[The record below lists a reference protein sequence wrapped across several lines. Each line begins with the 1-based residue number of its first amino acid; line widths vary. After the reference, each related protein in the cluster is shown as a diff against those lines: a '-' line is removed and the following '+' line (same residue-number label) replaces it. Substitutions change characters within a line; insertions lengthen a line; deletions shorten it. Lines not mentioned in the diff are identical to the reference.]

1 MNGFILLVE
10 DNHEV
15 AQPLKDLLEELDY
28 AVLDIVN
35 SGEKTL
41 DVLKKI
47 KPDLI
52 LMDIMLSG
60 ELDGIQTAQL
70 IKDTYDIPIVFST
83 GYTDAELLE
92 RAKITHPFGYIL
104 KPYQRRELR
113 VIIEVAMHNYKIE
126 KAIRDSETRF
136 RMLTMNSSDIT
147 TVIDHKGHIM
157 FNSTAAEKIMGYD
170 PNKSG
175 SSIFEF
181 VHPEDAKKAQEII
194 DNLLD
199 FPTNSQ
205 RGELRIQHRD
215 GSWRILEV
223 IANNMLREPAI
234 RGIIINSRDV
244 TDRILAEKA
253 KNIAQDERNKSALAI
268 AVTASHEI
276 NQPLMVLKANLEML
290 EMNLPDGSFKG
301 HNSKYIEKIDSSI
314 DRIQETLSRIKEAQS
329 VRFANYSDDTEMIV
343 FDTDD

>member
-10 DNHEV
+10 DNQEV
-15 AQPLKDLLEELDY
+15 AQPLKELLEELDY

-41 DVLKKI
+41 EVLKKV

-60 ELDGIQTAQL
+60 NLDGIQTAQL
-70 IKDTYDIPIVFST
+70 IKDAYDIPVVFST
-83 GYTDAELLE
+83 GYTDVELLE

-104 KPYQRRELR
+104 KPYQKRELR

-147 TVIDHKGHIM
+147 TIIDHKGHIL
-157 FNSTAAEKIMGYD
+157 FNSAAAEKIMGYD

-175 SSIFEF
+175 SSILQF
-181 VHPEDAKKAQEII
+181 VHPEDRKKAEEII
-194 DNLLD
+194 ESLVDY
-199 FPTNSQ
+199 PEKSQ
-205 RGELRIQHRD
+205 RSEIRIEHRD
-215 GSWRILEV
+215 GSWRILEI
-223 IANNMLREPAI
+223 IASNMLREPAI
-234 RGIIINSRDV
+234 RGIIINSRDI
-244 TDRILAEKA
+244 TDRKLAENA
-253 KNIAQDERNKSALAI
+253 KKIAQDERNKSALAI

-290 EMNLPDGSFKG
+290 GMNLPEGSFEG
-301 HNSKYIEKIDSSI
+301 RNSKYIEKIDDSI
-314 DRIQETLSRIKEAQS
+314 ERIQTTLSRIKEAQS

-343 FDTDD
+343 FDTD